1 MKRNTKSGT
10 RIQEQRKEQ
19 GRNEDNRENKGRNKR
34 NKGGKHLPHC
44 NEGVGKS
51 QRNKGIPSKVTSNS
65 PQVANPLRKSS
76 SAVFKSQMAGI
87 ETEYNGPA
95 CKVKAKLT
103 G

>member
-51 QRNKGIPSKVTSNS
+51 QRNKGKQDKKEIRKDEIKKGITIVQKEESTEGWMEGMKVC
-65 PQVANPLRKSS
+65 V
-76 SAVFKSQMAGI
+76 
-87 ETEYNGPA
+87 
-95 CKVKAKLT
+95 
-103 G
+103 